1 MAKVH
6 RYRVAT
12 SVFVALR
19 AAEAPVDYLVVSN
32 NRTFMISHHNGDIPV
47 EDSLFGLY
55 FEDMRH
61 LSGFQVRLNGQPLE
75 LLASSDEHVYHAVF
89 FLTNGSPGSE
99 EQGIDRHTI
108 AVRRER
114 VVEETVVERITVTNH
129 NRVSIECDLTIEL
142 AADFADMFVVRGFAG
157 GLRGA
162 MDPVEYQGDRLRFV
176 YRGADDVV
184 RITDIHLSAVPDTV
198 DILDAEAPPPSPGA
212 QGEGVRRASAGS
224 AHRLRQLPTP
234 ARAQMHWRIAL
245 APHDE
250 WVVDLTITPA
260 TNPSDRQNSGAFRSF
275 EAALEAVRASYR
287 AWDDAAATV
296 TTDNPAFN
304 QLLRRS
310 SHDLRALTAQ
320 FDDHS
325 LPVAGIPWFAVPFG
339 RDSLIA
345 SFQALWFQ
353 PDLARGT
360 LRYLAAHQGTQDNP
374 WRDEQPG
381 KIMHEMRFGEL
392 ANTNSV
398 PFNPY
403 YGSIDA
409 TLLFLMLFAAT
420 VRWTGDM
427 NLYHELLPAAFQA
440 LDWMD
445 LYADADGDGY
455 IAFEPRST
463 AGLRIQGWKDSRDSV
478 LHPDGTPAE
487 PPLALVE
494 VQAYACA
501 ARTWMADLLE
511 RMGET
516 DRAAEVRAA
525 ATALKER
532 FNADFWLA
540 DEGFYAQ
547 AIEVG
552 RDAIREITSN
562 PGHALMCDIVPP
574 ERAAQI
580 AARLTMPDML
590 SSWGVRTRSAADPN
604 YNPMSYHN
612 GSVWPHDNSLIV
624 WGLARSGFRNEAND
638 IAGRLVE
645 AATHFRLHRLP
656 ELMCGYDRD
665 PDTFDGPVPYPVS
678 CRPQAWAAGTGLL
691 IVRSILGLEVDA
703 FDNTLRLAPHLPP
716 WLSWIEVQNV
726 RVGERRVHFRAT
738 RTGVEIIADGGVEV
752 RVEG

>member
-1 MAKVH
+1 MFAQRAPLH
-6 RYRVAT
+6 CGWT
-12 SVFVALR
+12 SGIAALC
-19 AAEAPVDYLVVSN
+19 AAEAPVEYLVVSDN
-32 NRTFMISHHNGDIPV
+32 HTFMISNHDGDIPV
-47 EDSLFGLY
+47 EDTPLGLY
-55 FEDMRH
+55 FYDTRH

-75 LLASSDEHVYHAVF
+75 LLASSDEHVYHAAF
-89 FLTNGSPGSE
+89 LLTNGASASGE
-99 EQGIDRHTI
+99 EGIDRQTI

-114 VVEETVVERITVTNH
+114 VVHEAVFERLTITNH
-129 NRVSIECDLTIEL
+129 NRAPIECDLTVEV

-157 GLRGA
+157 GPR
-162 MDPVEYQGDRLRFV
+162 DSIEPVEYQGDRLRFI

-184 RITDIHLSAVPDTV
+184 RTTDIHLSAIPDTV
-198 DILDAEAPPPSPGA
+198 DMLGAEAPPPSPGP
-212 QGEGVRRASAGS
+212 QGEGAR
-224 AHRLRQLPTP
+224 RLRQLPVP
-234 ARAQMHWRIAL
+234 ARAQVHWRIAL
-245 APHDE
+245 APRAR
-250 WVVDLTITPA
+250 WTVDLTITPA
-260 TNPSDRQNSGAFRSF
+260 INPPEQQHSSAGSSF

-287 AWDDAAATV
+287 AWDDAAAIV

-310 SHDLRALTAQ
+310 SHDLRALTAR
-320 FDDHS
+320 FGDHA

-420 VRWTGDM
+420 VRWTGDV
-427 NLYHELLPAAFQA
+427 NLYHDLLPAALHA
-440 LDWMD
+440 LDWID
-445 LYADADGDGY
+445 LYADADEDGY

-478 LHPDGTPAE
+478 LHPDGTLAE

-494 VQAYACA
+494 VQAYAYA

-516 DRAAEVRAA
+516 DRAAEARAG
-525 ATALKER
+525 ATTLKER
-532 FNADFWLA
+532 FNADFWLEE
-540 DEGFYAQ
+540 EGFYAQ

-552 RDAIREITSN
+552 KGAIREITSN
-562 PGHALMCDIVPP
+562 PGHALLCDILLP
-574 ERAAQI
+574 ERAAQV
-580 AARLTMPDML
+580 AARLTAPDLL

-624 WGLARSGFRNEAND
+624 WGLARSGFRDEANE
-638 IAGRLVE
+638 IASRLV
-645 AATHFRLHRLP
+645 AAAAHFRLYRLP

-678 CRPQAWAAGTGLL
+678 CRPQAWAAGTGLM

-703 FDNTLRLAPHLPP
+703 LANTLRLAPRLPP
-716 WLSWIEVQNV
+716 WLSWIEVQNL

-738 RTGVEIIADGGVEV
+738 RAGVEIMSDGGVDI